1 MQKYE
6 KPVSL
11 DLQELKDRQ
20 CLYIDNINDGF
31 ENYNFYYIEG
41 SEKDLKEFL
50 LNKIAEN
57 TMENTYVDFY
67 YSKLNAEEKKKVNS
81 ILTVEEINYL
91 ESVTWENNE
100 LFFKMNN
107 TLFEITFKLSITDM
121 LFSTFYF
128 SKFPCTIWSNYNR
141 KFVVFYV

>member
-1 MQKYE
+1 MQKFE

-31 ENYNFYYIEG
+31 EDYNFYYKEG

-91 ESVTWENNE
+91 ESITWENND
-100 LFFKMNN
+100 LFFKMDS

-128 SKFPCTIWSNYNR
+128 SKIPCTVWSNYNR

>member
-1 MQKYE
+1 MHIYE

-31 ENYNFYYIEG
+31 EDYSFYYKEG
-41 SEKDLKEFL
+41 SEKDLREFL

-91 ESVTWENNE
+91 ESITWENND
-100 LFFKMNN
+100 LFFKMNS

-128 SKFPCTIWSNYNR
+128 SKIPCTVWSNYNR

>member
-11 DLQELKDRQ
+11 DLHELKDRQ

-31 ENYNFYYIEG
+31 EDYNFYYKEG

-91 ESVTWENNE
+91 ESITWENND
-100 LFFKMNN
+100 LFFKMNS

-128 SKFPCTIWSNYNR
+128 SKIPCTVWSNYNR